1 MSTFTQPKIK
11 MVRYHNLPTRLHTV
25 QKSRYYWSICM
36 MLEEPFT
43 FLVPYTLLPEP
54 DLGYSIPIFLYFVLV
69 NTNHALSV
77 KNRTS
82 ISQLSISAMMSYS
95 SKVKP

>member
-1 MSTFTQPKIK
+1 
-11 MVRYHNLPTRLHTV
+11 
-25 QKSRYYWSICM
+25 M
-36 MLEEPFT
+36 MLEGPFT

-54 DLGYSIPIFLYFVLV
+54 DLGYSIPIFLYFILV
-69 NTNHALSV
+69 NTNHALGV

-95 SKVKP
+95 FKSKAMKSSTTSSSVNRTTGTIS